1 MLEGMPKVETGAGYD
16 QNSGG
21 RAVDTLA
28 SFKRRT
34 YAVILAVTFVG
45 DVFAWLANELA
56 GNISGFTRF
65 IFIFVLI
72 VLLVAIWTLR
82 SGRLSLRFL
91 EEWVYLSMGS
101 VMLAVL
107 VYALYFEPQRA
118 LKDVSLFSLH
128 LWLPFLYIFVFLA
141 YEKLGALVRAG
152 GLYALSV
159 LVSVPALFSPAAGR
173 SPLEEVNTLGLAYV
187 SEVSI
192 IAVLYFLTSM
202 KDDLRQTELS
212 AGRLKRLSETDPMTG
227 ILNRRGLEPI
237 MEREG
242 ERASRHG
249 NPLALILFD
258 LDDFKLLNDTHG
270 HASGD
275 EALVNVARKIKP
287 HLRDGDSFAR
297 WGGEEFAILAPDTGL
312 REAFLLADRLRSIIA
327 ENEMIPNRHLS
338 ASFGVSAYRPGDS
351 GTTLSKRSDTALY
364 QAKELGKN
372 RTETNA

>member
-1 MLEGMPKVETGAGYD
+1 
-16 QNSGG
+16 
-21 RAVDTLA
+21 
-28 SFKRRT
+28 
-34 YAVILAVTFVG
+34 
-45 DVFAWLANELA
+45 
-56 GNISGFTRF
+56 
-65 IFIFVLI
+65 
-72 VLLVAIWTLR
+72 
-82 SGRLSLRFL
+82 
-91 EEWVYLSMGS
+91 
-101 VMLAVL
+101 
-107 VYALYFEPQRA
+107 
-118 LKDVSLFSLH
+118 
-128 LWLPFLYIFVFLA
+128 
-141 YEKLGALVRAG
+141 
-152 GLYALSV
+152 

-312 REAFLLADRLRSIIA
+312 REAYLLADRLRSIIA

-372 RTETNA
+372 RTA

>member
-1 MLEGMPKVETGAGYD
+1 MLEGMPKAETGARYD
-16 QNSGG
+16 QNSDGG
-21 RAVDTLA
+21 TVDTLA
-28 SFKRRT
+28 RFKRRT

-82 SGRLSLRFL
+82 SGRLPLRFF
-91 EEWVYLSMGS
+91 EEWVYLSVGS

-141 YEKLGALVRAG
+141 HEKLGALVRAG
-152 GLYALSV
+152 GLYVLSV
-159 LVSVPALFSPAAGR
+159 LVSVPALFSPAAVR

-187 SEVSI
+187 SGVSI

-212 AGRLKRLSETDPMTG
+212 AGHLKRLSETDSMTG

-237 MEREG
+237 MEREV

-249 NPLALILFD
+249 NSLALILFD
-258 LDDFKLLNDTHG
+258 LDDFKILNDTHG

-312 REAFLLADRLRSIIA
+312 REAYLLADRLRSIIV
-327 ENEMIPNRHLS
+327 EKEMIPDRHLS
-338 ASFGVSAYRPGDS
+338 ASFGVSSYRPGDS
-351 GTTLSKRSDTALY
+351 GTTLSKRSDIALY